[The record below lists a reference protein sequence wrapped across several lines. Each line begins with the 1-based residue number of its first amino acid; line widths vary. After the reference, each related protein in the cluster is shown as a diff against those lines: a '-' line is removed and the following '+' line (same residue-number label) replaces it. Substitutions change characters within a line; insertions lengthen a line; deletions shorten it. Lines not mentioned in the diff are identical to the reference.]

1 MSLSFADYYD
11 AMMED
16 PEATQA
22 WADYVKVYL
31 AKGAILECACGSG
44 KLAYN
49 LACSGYR
56 VTAMDLDPA
65 MIDRAKK
72 LGDHPNLEFMEG
84 DMLNLDGF
92 GHYDAILLFGDSLNY
107 LSNLYEV
114 RRFIFE
120 AFKHLNLGGY
130 LLFDMHSANR
140 FEEFKN
146 EYVEEGF
153 LEDVPY
159 QWSIMSE
166 EPDKIHHH
174 FAFYAQTQS
183 PRIFAFTQTVFE
195 FDMIKKILE
204 EFTSSIEVRYDF
216 KQMNLNDAEKVFFAA
231 RKEVL

>member
-16 PEATQA
+16 SEATQA
-22 WADYVKVYL
+22 WADYVK
-31 AKGAILECACGSG
+31 AHITQGSILECACGSG
-44 KLAYN
+44 KLAYQ
-49 LACSGYR
+49 LACSAYH

-72 LGDHPNLEFMEG
+72 LGIHPNLEFTAG

-92 GHYDAILLFGDSLNY
+92 GTYDAILLFGDSLNY
-107 LSNLYEV
+107 LADLSEV
-114 RRFIFE
+114 RRFLTE
-120 AFKHLNLGGY
+120 AFKHLKSSGV
-130 LLFDMHSANR
+130 LLFDMHSSNR

-153 LEDVPY
+153 LDDVPY

-166 EPDKIHHH
+166 DPDKIHHH

-183 PRIFAFTQTVFE
+183 PQTFTFTQTVFE
-195 FDMIKKILE
+195 FDMIKTILE
-204 EFTSSIEVRYDF
+204 EFTSCVEVRYDF
-216 KQMNLNDAEKVFFAA
+216 THLNLNDAEKVFFAA
-231 RKEVL
+231 RKEAL